1 MEGLSAGDAESKSV
15 VIVEELWMKD
25 QYDVIVV
32 GAGPAGST
40 AARYAAAGGA
50 SVLVL
55 EKDRDVG
62 YPVRCAE
69 AVSHEGVV
77 QFLEPDARWIA
88 ATVSKFRIVVPNGN
102 SIIPRLDGI
111 GYVLERRIFDYELA
125 KLAVQHGAEVVT
137 KAYVYDLITIDGVV
151 SGVRVLIKDQ
161 KVDLRA
167 KVVIGAD
174 GVESRVGKWAGID
187 TTCHIHDMESC
198 AQVTL
203 SGVTVDAGILDFYF
217 GDDIAP
223 GGYLWV
229 FPKGKESAN
238 VGIGIS
244 VECAKEKSAVRWLDE
259 FVQKRFPHAAVLTRI
274 AGGVPCAKTCDQ
286 IVKGSV
292 MLVGDAAHQVN
303 PVSGGGIIS
312 GMIGGMI
319 AGQVAAEALTSG
331 TIDHLKEYEKRWQKR
346 LGWRHEVFYRIKEA
360 IYNFSD
366 DTLNK
371 LCDDAVKLP
380 EEKRTVGGIF
390 RTALWNQP
398 SLLLDVAKVFIS

>member
-1 MEGLSAGDAESKSV
+1 
-15 VIVEELWMKD
+15 MKD
-25 QYDVIVV
+25 EYDVIVV

-40 AARYAAAGGA
+40 AARFAAAGGV
-50 SVLVL
+50 SVLLL

-77 QFLEPDARWIA
+77 QFIKPDPRWIA

-102 SIIPRLDGI
+102 SIMPRLDGI

-125 KLAVQHGAEVVT
+125 KLAVKEGAEVIT
-137 KAYVYDLITIDGVV
+137 KAYVYDLIKEDGDVA
-151 SGVRVLIKDQ
+151 GVRVLIKDR
-161 KVDLRA
+161 KVDIRA

-203 SGVTVDAGILDFYF
+203 SGVAVDEGILDFYF
-217 GDDIAP
+217 GDQIAP

-229 FPKGKESAN
+229 FPKGKDSAN

-259 FVQKRFPHAAVLTRI
+259 FVEKKFPNAAMLTRI
-274 AGGVPCAKTCDQ
+274 AGGVPCAKTCDE
-286 IVKGSV
+286 IVKGNV
-292 MLVGDAAHQVN
+292 LLVGDAAHQVN
-303 PVSGGGIIS
+303 PTSGGGIIS
-312 GMIGGMI
+312 GMIGGML
-319 AGQVAAEALTSG
+319 AGQVAGEAITNK
-331 TIDHLKEYEKRWQKR
+331 DRNHLIEYEKRWHKR
-346 LGWRHEVFYRIKEA
+346 LGWRHEVFYRIRGA
-360 IYNFSD
+360 ITSFSD
-366 DTLNK
+366 ETLNK
-371 LCDDAVKLP
+371 LCDSAIKLP
-380 EEKRTVGGIF
+380 EEKRTVGGLF
-390 RTALWNQP
+390 RTAMWNKP
-398 SLLLDVAKVFIS
+398 SIMLDIAKVFIP

>member
-1 MEGLSAGDAESKSV
+1 
-15 VIVEELWMKD
+15 MKD
-25 QYDVIVV
+25 IYDVIVV
-32 GAGPAGST
+32 GAGPTGST
-40 AARYAAAGGA
+40 AARFAAAGGA

-62 YPVRCAE
+62 YPVRCGE

-77 QFLEPDARWIA
+77 QFIEPDPRWIA

-102 SIIPRLDGI
+102 SIVPRLDGI

-125 KLAVQHGAEVVT
+125 KVAAREGAEVVT
-137 KAYVYDLITIDGVV
+137 KAYAYDLIKSNGEVA
-151 SGVRVLIKDQ
+151 GVRALVKDQ

-167 KVVIGAD
+167 KIVIGAD

-187 TTCHIHDMESC
+187 TTCHIRDMESC
-198 AQVTL
+198 AQMTL
-203 SGVTVDAGILDFYF
+203 TGVTVDEGILDFYL
-217 GDDIAP
+217 GEKIAP

-229 FPKGKESAN
+229 FPKGKDSAN

-244 VECAKEKSAVRWLDE
+244 VECAKQKAAIRWLEE
-259 FVQKRFPHAAVLTRI
+259 FVEKKYPNAAVLTRI
-274 AGGVPCAKTCDQ
+274 AGGVPCAKTCDE
-286 IVKGSV
+286 IVKGNV

-319 AGQVAAEALTSG
+319 AGQVAAEALEKDDRS
-331 TIDHLKEYEKRWQKR
+331 HLKEYEKRWHKR

-360 IYNFSD
+360 IYEFSD
-366 DTLNK
+366 ETLNK
-371 LCDDAVKLP
+371 LCENACKLP

-390 RTALWNQP
+390 RTAVWNQP
-398 SLLLDVAKVFIS
+398 SLLLEVAKVFVS

>member
-1 MEGLSAGDAESKSV
+1 
-15 VIVEELWMKD
+15 MKD
-25 QYDVIVV
+25 IYDVIVV
-32 GAGPAGST
+32 GAGPTGST
-40 AARYAAAGGA
+40 AARFAAAGGA

-62 YPVRCAE
+62 YPVRCGE

-77 QFLEPDARWIA
+77 QFIEPDPRWIA

-102 SIIPRLDGI
+102 SIVPRLDGI

-125 KLAVQHGAEVVT
+125 KVAAREGAEVVT
-137 KAYVYDLITIDGVV
+137 KAYAYDLIKSNGEVA
-151 SGVRVLIKDQ
+151 GVRALVQDQ

-167 KVVIGAD
+167 KIVIGAD

-187 TTCHIHDMESC
+187 TTCHIRDMESC
-198 AQVTL
+198 AQMTL
-203 SGVTVDAGILDFYF
+203 TGVTVDEGILDFYL
-217 GDDIAP
+217 GEKIAP

-229 FPKGKESAN
+229 FPKGKDSAN

-244 VECAKEKSAVRWLDE
+244 VECAKQKAAIRWLEE
-259 FVQKRFPHAAVLTRI
+259 FVEKKYPNAAVLTRI
-274 AGGVPCAKTCDQ
+274 AGGVPCAKTCDE
-286 IVKGSV
+286 IVKGNV

-319 AGQVAAEALTSG
+319 AGQVAAEALEKDDRS
-331 TIDHLKEYEKRWQKR
+331 HLKEYEKRWHKR

-360 IYNFSD
+360 IYEFSD
-366 DTLNK
+366 ETLNK
-371 LCDDAVKLP
+371 LCENACKLP

-390 RTALWNQP
+390 RTAVWNQP
-398 SLLLDVAKVFIS
+398 SLLLEVAKVFVS

>member
-1 MEGLSAGDAESKSV
+1 MKES
-15 VIVEELWMKD
+15 
-25 QYDVIVV
+25 YDIIVV

-40 AARYAAAGGA
+40 AARFAAAGGA
-50 SVLVL
+50 SVLLL

-69 AVSHEGVV
+69 AVSHEGVI
-77 QFLEPDARWIA
+77 QFIEPDPRWIA
-88 ATVSKFRIVVPNGN
+88 ATVSKFRIVVPNGK
-102 SIIPRLDGI
+102 SIVPRLDGI

-125 KLAVQHGAEVVT
+125 KLAVKAGAEVVT
-137 KAYVYDLITIDGVV
+137 KAYVYDLIRSDGEVT
-151 SGVRVLIKDQ
+151 GVRATVKDQ
-161 KVDLRA
+161 RFDIQA
-167 KVVIGAD
+167 EVVIGAD

-187 TTCHIHDMESC
+187 TTCNIRDMESC

-203 SGVTVDAGILDFYF
+203 SGIRVDEGILDFYF
-217 GDDIAP
+217 GDETAP

-229 FPKGKESAN
+229 FPKGKDSAN

-244 VECAKEKSAVRWLDE
+244 VECAKEKSATRWLDE
-259 FVQKRFPHAAVLTRI
+259 FVQKKFPNAAILTRI
-274 AGGVPCAKTCDQ
+274 AGGVPCARTCDR
-286 IVKGSV
+286 IVRGNV

-319 AGQVAAEALTSG
+319 AGQVAAEAIKNQDRS
-331 TIDHLKEYEKRWQKR
+331 HLAEYEKRWHKR

-371 LCDDAVKLP
+371 LCDNAQSLP

-398 SLLLDVAKVFIS
+398 SMLLDVAKVFLS